1 MSAWL
6 PTLCNIGE
14 GASLNTSLRKLQRLP
29 FCYQGKG
36 EMLTYFLEGEDEQ
49 QRQRRISNTQF
60 KRTSDTTKGS
70 SDSSADIFG
79 APIIDRKY
87 WPNGTGNV
95 RRGSSRKSLPVSDN
109 SSAVDG
115 NDNCDKCDRL
125 FEDVFTNSTP
135 SDINNVEH
143 INGEIIL
150 SDTNP
155 FKPANRRKTSHSGSI
170 EVPFT
175 RSEGSDI
182 IFEQTPDCK
191 LEFTGLL
198 RQLSTDIDED
208 MV

>member
-1 MSAWL
+1 M
-6 PTLCNIGE
+6 
-14 GASLNTSLRKLQRLP
+14 GASLNTLLRKLQRLP

-60 KRTSDTTKGS
+60 KRTSGATLGS
-70 SDSSADIFG
+70 TDSSADIFG

-109 SSAVDG
+109 SSVVDG
-115 NDNCDKCDRL
+115 KDNCDKCD
-125 FEDVFTNSTP
+125 VFNNSTP
-135 SDINNVEH
+135 SDINAVEH

-155 FKPANRRKTSHSGSI
+155 FKPANRRKTSYSGSI
-170 EVPFT
+170 EVPFR
-175 RSEGSDI
+175 RSEDSDI
-182 IFEQTPDCK
+182 IYEQTPDCK

-198 RQLSTDIDED
+198 RQLSTEIDED